1 MDNDQKGITSIIVIL
16 GLAVALVILGG
27 GYYLGTLA
35 KPLIKQSNFQPSESP
50 TATQTSEPSSKPTSI
65 PTSAPVTQA
74 PTFQPVPQ
82 STLPSDIPLFAG
94 AKIAYTTRMK
104 SCGYQ
109 ESNKF
114 CEVNSFIYQIPKPG
128 LSVNEVLD
136 WYVSNPNPSWVYG
149 TPTFT
154 QANSGKVVKGDTYF
168 IIRIAGLNGTENGVQ
183 LTFEGPYE
191 QK

>member
-1 MDNDQKGITSIIVIL
+1 MTNQKGITPIIIVI
-16 GLAVALVILGG
+16 GIVATFIILSG

-35 KPLIKQSNFQPSESP
+35 KPLIQKNNSQPSMSP
-50 TATQTSEPSSKPTSI
+50 TPTQSSTPSPTITKPSSAPITQTSTP
-65 PTSAPVTQA
+65 
-74 PTFQPVPQ
+74 QPVPQ
-82 STLPSDIPLFAG
+82 SGLPSDVPLFAN

-109 ESNKF
+109 ELNKF

-128 LSVNEVLD
+128 LSVDEVLN
-136 WYVSNPNPSWVYG
+136 WYVGNPNPSWVYG

-154 QANSGKVVKGDTYF
+154 QANSGKIVKGDTYF

>member
-1 MDNDQKGITSIIVIL
+1 MMNQKGITTVVVLIGVVIALIVL
-16 GLAVALVILGG
+16 GS
-27 GYYLGTLA
+27 GYYLGNLA
-35 KPLIKQSNFQPSESP
+35 KPLINKSSQTSPTPTSTPSESP
-50 TATQTSEPSSKPTSI
+50 KPTISNVKSPAPSTSNQTSTP
-65 PTSAPVTQA
+65 
-74 PTFQPVPQ
+74 QPIPQ
-82 STLPSDIPLFAG
+82 SGLPADVPLFAG

-128 LSVNEVLD
+128 LSVDEVLN

-154 QANSGKVVKGDTYF
+154 QANSGKIVKGDTYF
-168 IIRIAGLNGTENGVQ
+168 IIRIAGLNGTDNGVQ
-183 LTFEGPYE
+183 LTFEGRYE